1 MFAVWIGWNS
11 MAGQTKDT
19 GVFCKSMHLIVFL
32 TRYFQLTYLKDTL
45 SCCKWKKK
53 LPSNCTEIFLPLC
66 ETFLIFIQNCQII
79 LLTLLKKTND
89 FSQDLKDSINYGLYC
104 PPMNGRAGKFLDEE
118 RLLREYPLQGP
129 IGFLEVLSQHH
140 WPYPCTGCMLWCIWR
155 KLWSSNLM
163 QGIGGWRGVNFI
175 DWYDRWI

>member
-1 MFAVWIGWNS
+1 MCIRDSS

-19 GVFCKSMHLIVFL
+19 GVFCKSMHSIVFL
-32 TRYFQLTYLKDTL
+32 TTRYFQLINLHLLKDTL
-45 SCCKWKKK
+45 SCCKWKKTLK
-53 LPSNCTEIFLPLC
+53 FYRNFLTIMWDL
-66 ETFLIFIQNCQII
+66 FIQNCPII
-79 LLTLLKKTND
+79 LLTLKHND

>member
-1 MFAVWIGWNS
+1 MNCIFFVFCFAEMFAVWIRWNS

-19 GVFCKSMHLIVFL
+19 GVFCKSMHFIVFF
-32 TRYFQLTYLKDTL
+32 TRFFQLTNLHLLKDTL
-45 SCCKWKKK
+45 SCCKWKKE
-53 LPSNCTEIFLPLC
+53 LPSNS
-66 ETFLIFIQNCQII
+66 
-79 LLTLLKKTND
+79 TNAYWINE

-140 WPYPCTGCMLWCIWR
+140 WPYPCTVCTVCYIH
-155 KLWSSNLM
+155 
-163 QGIGGWRGVNFI
+163 V
-175 DWYDRWI
+175 